1 MITLL
6 NNEHWGKDEIL
17 TQMYDDDFYYGHL
30 GKYALSQSSLK
41 TILNNPLD
49 YLKMLKGKETK
60 PSDALIMGNLVHWG
74 YLEPNVFYSKTF
86 VEAERI
92 NEKEYKLAGE
102 KHGEKNV

>member
-6 NNEHWGKDEIL
+6 NGDAWGKDEIL
-17 TQMYDDDFYYGHL
+17 TQMVLDEFYYGHL

-60 PSDALIMGNLVHWG
+60 SSDALIMATLCIGG
-74 YLEPNVFYSKTF
+74 T
-86 VEAERI
+86 
-92 NEKEYKLAGE
+92 
-102 KHGEKNV
+102 